1 MRQGIELLFFAY
13 RDFTAEPDAILE
25 QYGFGRAHHRVVH
38 FVGRHP
44 QMTVGELLG
53 ILRITKQSLN
63 RVLGQLVRQGFIIQ
77 HRGAQDRRQR
87 LLELTES
94 GRELERRLS
103 EPQRARV
110 ARRLPQGRR
119 RRRSRAS
126 ARCCSASSPS
136 EDDRRRFDRGAADEA
151 LTARHA
157 VYCAWRIVAAM
168 SETEPHLLVVDDDAR
183 LRELLRRYLSDN
195 GFRVT
200 AAADAGEARAN
211 LASFAFDLIVL
222 DVMMPGESGL
232 DLTRALRA
240 EPKRRACR
248 SCC

>member
-1 MRQGIELLFFAY
+1 MADIKSSPASAAIEPLFLREEELRQGIELLFFAY

-44 QMTVGELLG
+44 HMTVGELLG

-103 EPQRARV
+103 EPQRERV
-110 ARRLPQGRR
+110 AAAYRKAG
-119 RRRSRAS
+119 A
-126 ARCCSASSPS
+126 PS
-136 EDDRRRFDRGAADEA
+136 VEGFRKVLLGIIADEDDRRRFDRP
-151 LTARHA
+151 R
-157 VYCAWRIVAAM
+157 
-168 SETEPHLLVVDDDAR
+168 PP
-183 LRELLRRYLSDN
+183 RR
-195 GFRVT
+195 
-200 AAADAGEARAN
+200 
-211 LASFAFDLIVL
+211 
-222 DVMMPGESGL
+222 
-232 DLTRALRA
+232 
-240 EPKRRACR
+240 
-248 SCC
+248 